1 MWQPEGW
8 VSALKSLRKVI
19 GPSRVMTLAALAAVV
34 FFTAGFVELAMTRRT
49 MEGHYQQALERKQRL
64 ETQNLLLQVQLE
76 RAQRGEL
83 APAQAWDMFGRL
95 PKGVNGVQ
103 LEPAPVVDSAAAPEP
118 KGPIWR
124 SWLKALGL
132 N

>member
-1 MWQPEGW
+1 

-49 MEGHYQQALERKQRL
+49 MEGHYQQALERRDRL
-64 ETQNLLLQVQLE
+64 ERQNLLLQIQLE
-76 RAQRGEL
+76 RGQRGEL
-83 APAQAWDMFGRL
+83 APGQAWDMFGRL
-95 PKGVNGVQ
+95 PKGVQGVQ
-103 LEPAPVVDSAAAPEP
+103 VAPALPAQTTLPQQPD
-118 KGPIWR
+118 GPIWE